1 MPAAASPGARHL
13 LWIEA
18 ARTIAM
24 LVVVWSHASNT
35 AFFRE
40 GDFSVTPLFSSC
52 LVTFAVP
59 AFFLL
64 SGYLLSLHACLR
76 PSDVPFS
83 RRPAKQIK
91 RLLPPFLAWNALTL
105 LALKGLCGVPLL
117 HWQRLLELVV
127 GCMQLYFIFAML
139 QLLALARLTDLFAST
154 RRIAGWTLAG
164 LASTLAFYALSSIL
178 VAVSP
183 PRDYVFELVGI
194 RLAPAWAFFF
204 FLGAYLARREDIL
217 AALTRRLPLLTIA
230 TALAFALY
238 LYEVNREVSQIGG
251 NYRQYF
257 LLSGLVF
264 QVLGTLTLC
273 CACRVAE
280 RRGGGRLFAALAA
293 TGRDT
298 LGIYLSHYILVLA
311 FYALIP
317 PPVAPA
323 WRLPLGAACLVFA
336 FGGSLIFTRLARRA
350 GPRLWTRLL
359 LAGG

>member
-1 MPAAASPGARHL
+1 MPAAVSPGARHL
-13 LWIEA
+13 RWIEA
-18 ARTIAM
+18 ARSIAM

-40 GDFSVTPLFSSC
+40 GDFSVTPLFSAC

-76 PSDVPFS
+76 QPDVPFS
-83 RRPAKQIK
+83 RRPANQMR
-91 RLLPPFLAWNALTL
+91 RLLPPFFAWNALTL
-105 LALKGLCGVPLL
+105 LALKWLCGVPLL
-117 HWQRLLELVV
+117 HWQRLIELFI

-139 QLLALARLTDLFAST
+139 QFLALARFTDLFAST

-164 LASTLAFYALSSIL
+164 LASTLVFYALSSAL

-183 PRDYVFELVGI
+183 PRDYLFELTGI

-204 FLGAYLARREDIL
+204 FLGAYLARREDL
-217 AALTRRLPLLTIA
+217 LVALTRRLPLLAAA

-238 LYEVNREVSQIGG
+238 LREVTREVAQIGG

-257 LLSGLVF
+257 LLSGLAF
-264 QVLGTLTLC
+264 QVLGTLTVC
-273 CACRVAE
+273 CACHVAE
-280 RRGGGRLFAALAA
+280 TRGGGRLFAALAA

-298 LGIYLSHYILVLA
+298 LGIYLSHYVLVLV
-311 FYALIP
+311 FYARVP
-317 PPVAPA
+317 PSVAPV
-323 WRLPLGAACLVFA
+323 WRLPLGVACLVFA
-336 FGGSLIFTRLARRA
+336 FGGSLLLARLARRA

-359 LAGG
+359 FAGG